1 VSKLSYQ
8 IVANGDAAVSILLT
22 APVSEKLSRQ
32 IQWLARFL
40 STELAEV
47 ITDIIPAYQSLT
59 LCYVPTAGNHQQML
73 DVLATVFK
81 NDIPQDEYESQLIT
95 IPVCYDKIYAPD
107 MDALATAKGLSRQ
120 EVIELHSNTDYLLHM
135 LGFSPGFLY
144 LGGLNPLLVYPRKAI
159 PSARV
164 PAGSVG
170 IGGNQT
176 GIYPQ
181 ETPGGWHIIGRTPIS
196 LFNPNLASPCVAQPL
211 DKVRFKSIDSREFL
225 ALNEASV

>member
-1 VSKLSYQ
+1 VSKLSYRLM
-8 IVANGDAAVSILLT
+8 ANGDAGVSILFT

-32 IQWLARFL
+32 IQWLARFFI
-40 STELAEV
+40 TELASL

-59 LCYVPTAGNHQQML
+59 LCYVPIKGNRQLILDML
-73 DVLATVFK
+73 VKVFK
-81 NDIPQDEYESQLIT
+81 NDIPQDDYESQLIT
-95 IPVCYDKIYAPD
+95 IPVCYDRVYAPD
-107 MDALATAKGLSRQ
+107 IDGLAIAKGLSRQ
-120 EVIELHSNTDYLLHM
+120 EVIALHSNTNYLLHM

-144 LGGLNPLLVYPRKAI
+144 LGGLNPLLVYPRKAT

-196 LFNPNLASPCVAQPL
+196 LFNPYLASPCVAQPL
-211 DKVRFKSIDSREFL
+211 DKVRFKPIDSSEFV
-225 ALNEASV
+225 ALSAASA

>member
-1 VSKLSYQ
+1 
-8 IVANGDAAVSILLT
+8 VANGDAAVSILLT

-211 DKVRFKSIDSREFL
+211 DKVRFKPINSSEFL
-225 ALNEASV
+225 ALSEASA

>member
-1 VSKLSYQ
+1 MSKLSYQ

-22 APVSEKLSRQ
+22 APVNEELSRQ

-59 LCYVPTAGNHQQML
+59 LCYVPTKGNHQQML

-170 IGGNQT
+170 IGGDQT

-196 LFNPNLASPCVAQPL
+196 LFNPNLASPCIAQPL
-211 DKVRFKSIDSREFL
+211 DKVRFKPINSSEFL
-225 ALNEASV
+225 ALSEAYA

>member
-1 VSKLSYQ
+1 MSKLSYQ
-8 IVANGDAAVSILLT
+8 IVANGDAAVSILFT

-32 IQWLARFL
+32 IQWLAKFL
-40 STELAEV
+40 ATELAEV

-59 LCYVPTAGNHQQML
+59 LCYAPTKGNQKQML

-81 NDIPQDEYESQLIT
+81 NDIPQDDYESQLIT
-95 IPVCYDKIYAPD
+95 IPVCYDSVYAPD
-107 MDALATAKGLSRQ
+107 MEALATAKGLSRQ

-159 PSARV
+159 PTARV

-196 LFNPNLASPCVAQPL
+196 LFNANWASPCVAQPL